1 MSTHKTEEITKKI
14 YSDHVGKADERGSR
28 NGLNFIFFVKY
39 ILDARAFV
47 FKPMKVSFYTQMR
60 KRCINKNDFSDITF
74 LIGPKREPIHA
85 HRAMLA
91 ARSEVFRTVLKQ
103 QLVNGNNKQGRD
115 NAGFGFGSLTSSV
128 QIWKQGPW
136 TMDHYSLLVKQSV
149 DDSEPPTEF
158 ILE

>member
-1 MSTHKTEEITKKI
+1 
-14 YSDHVGKADERGSR
+14 
-28 NGLNFIFFVKY
+28 
-39 ILDARAFV
+39 
-47 FKPMKVSFYTQMR
+47 MR

-115 NAGFGFGSLTSSV
+115 NTGFGFETVQSRIGTPDMGSHGGQPT
-128 QIWKQGPW
+128 
-136 TMDHYSLLVKQSV
+136 DHHSLVMN
-149 DDSEPPTEF
+149 SEPPTEF
-158 ILE
+158 IPE

>member
-1 MSTHKTEEITKKI
+1 
-14 YSDHVGKADERGSR
+14 
-28 NGLNFIFFVKY
+28 
-39 ILDARAFV
+39 
-47 FKPMKVSFYTQMR
+47 MR

-115 NAGFGFGSLTSSV
+115 NAGFDFWIGLVQNLDSRFEQLWTITASLWNSPWMTWNLNLSESKGSFGSWRRKTRSFFNYAWLYVHQLLHVNDRFMSRCFIECNW
-128 QIWKQGPW
+128 IWFGRFTK
-136 TMDHYSLLVKQSV
+136 DCL
-149 DDSEPPTEF
+149 
-158 ILE
+158 

>member
-1 MSTHKTEEITKKI
+1 
-14 YSDHVGKADERGSR
+14 
-28 NGLNFIFFVKY
+28 
-39 ILDARAFV
+39 
-47 FKPMKVSFYTQMR
+47 MR

-115 NAGFGFGSLTSSV
+115 KASSEAKTSPWMTRAVHESNSILSKSKGSFGT
-128 QIWKQGPW
+128 
-136 TMDHYSLLVKQSV
+136 
-149 DDSEPPTEF
+149 
-158 ILE
+158 